1 MKHLHLLLLIA
12 AMAGCT
18 AAGPDYRRPQTDIP
32 AAWRST
38 LPAQGEPGPNA
49 WWQSYAD
56 PVLSGLIDQAI
67 ATNRDVLL
75 ATARIDQYL
84 ALMATSRSRSF
95 PQIGYA
101 LGANRQDTGLNP
113 LSGTDSPAYTT
124 VQAGLNV
131 AWELDLW
138 GRLHRADEAA
148 RAQVLASEEER
159 RGVLVSLVGNVAA
172 SYILLRGY
180 DRQLQIARET
190 KRSYEETRR
199 IFRLRHHHGTIS
211 GVELKQVESQ
221 YEQAAQTIPR
231 IESLITQQEHLLS
244 ILLGENPGPI
254 PRGKQLHDL
263 DVLPFPAALPLSLL
277 ERRPDIRRA
286 EYELMAANARI
297 GEAKALYFPTISLSG
312 LLGRQSGELAD
323 LFRSGAG
330 FWSLGGTV
338 AGSLITFGG
347 VSGQVAQAEA
357 LTRQAVLRYEQTI
370 QAAFREVEDAL
381 VGTLKSREQLQAQQ
395 RQIEILTE
403 YARLSRL
410 TFESGTTSY
419 LQVLDAE
426 RTLFSAQLDL
436 VRTHVNLLTSTIDL
450 YRAFAGDWVKPD
462 APGMKGLL
470 ETGQGNL

>member
-95 PQIGYA
+95 PHIGYA

-395 RQIEILTE
+395 RQIESLTE
-403 YARLSRL
+403 YTRLSRL

-436 VRTHVNLLTSTIDL
+436 VQTHVNLLTSTIDL
-450 YRAFAGDWVKPD
+450 YRAFAGDWVNVTPR
-462 APGMKGLL
+462 
-470 ETGQGNL
+470 E

>member
-357 LTRQAVLRYEQTI
+357 LARQAVLRYEQTI